1 MKSRYICF
9 LLPLILSLIGAES
22 ISAKSLSLEQV
33 LESTR
38 KQAPK
43 ILMAAQ
49 KIVMSEE
56 KMRSATGAF
65 DSELSVDYYNRESDV
80 YPSSYYKGKVEKP
93 LQTFNSKIYGGY
105 KVSEGTFPTY
115 EGKNITLDDGELM
128 AGISVALL
136 RNRSIDAKRLKLGL
150 SELNFEKSQ
159 WQQKEVMMKLQKEA
173 TVAYWQ
179 WVAFGQKLEVAQ
191 GLLQLAEKR
200 QVGFKRRIKQGDL
213 AEIYAVENK
222 QYIVKRM
229 TKLRKLAAEL
239 QMSALYL
246 SLYYRDDKGNP
257 LMAGRELLPGLAQME
272 KVSWEQKNVDMNS
285 LLKQNFSLKSLQVEI
300 ASLEKR
306 NQFLD
311 SRFLPELRLNYEYNR
326 DRGDGSKTL
335 RGNDHKV
342 YVGFNIPIERNKI
355 KGDLAANKANM
366 RLARHQ
372 MRLRTDS
379 LKVKLSQLSIKLAAA
394 KDIIK
399 NTQQEVELGETLEK
413 GERRKF
419 RSGASDFFVVNI
431 REQNTADAKE
441 KRISALFDYQE
452 TLAKFREVLMDYK
465 L

>member
-1 MKSRYICF
+1 MRGSFVCLV
-9 LLPLILSLIGAES
+9 LLLVQPVLANKLSLDD
-22 ISAKSLSLEQV
+22 V

-38 KQAPK
+38 NQAPK

-49 KIVMSEE
+49 KIVMSQE

-65 DSELSVDYYNRESDV
+65 DSKLSVDYYNRESDV
-80 YPSSYYKGKVEKP
+80 YPSSYYKGKIEKP
-93 LQTFNSKIYGGY
+93 LQFLNSKVYGGY
-105 KVSEGTFPTY
+105 KVSDGTFPTY

-136 RNRSIDAKRLKLGL
+136 RNRAIDSKRLKLGL
-150 SELNFEKSQ
+150 SELSLEKSQ
-159 WQQKEVMMKLQKEA
+159 WKQKEVLMKLQKEA
-173 TVAYWQ
+173 TVAYWY
-179 WVAFGQKLEVAQ
+179 WVSYGQKLEVAK

-213 AEIYAVENK
+213 ADIYAVENQ

-229 TKLRKLAAEL
+229 TKMRKLSAQL
-239 QMSALYL
+239 QMAALYL
-246 SLYYRDDKGNP
+246 SLYYRDSKGNP
-257 LMAGRELLPGLAQME
+257 ILVGEDKMPGLKEME
-272 KVSWEQKNVDMNS
+272 SVSWQQKQFDMNK
-285 LLKQNFSLKSLQVEI
+285 LLKDNFSLRSLQVEI
-300 ASLEKR
+300 ASLKKR
-306 NQFLD
+306 NEFLD

-366 RLARHQ
+366 RLARHN
-372 MRLRTDS
+372 MRLKADTLR
-379 LKVKLSQLSIKLAAA
+379 VKLSQLSIKLAAA
-394 KDIIK
+394 KDIMK
-399 NTQQEVELGETLEK
+399 NTQQEVELGMTLEK

-441 KRISALFDYQE
+441 KRINALFDYQE